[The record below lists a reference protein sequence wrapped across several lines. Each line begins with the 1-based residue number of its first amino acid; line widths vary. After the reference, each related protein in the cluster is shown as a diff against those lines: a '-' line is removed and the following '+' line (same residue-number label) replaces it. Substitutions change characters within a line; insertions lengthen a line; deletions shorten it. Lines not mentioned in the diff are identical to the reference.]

1 MKYVILD
8 NDHRDILK
16 CFSGKKFKY
25 HCWCDDHHDWQEMDY
40 FNATR
45 IQRVRIDVR
54 QEPNWWRVGEKGILV
69 LYKGNSFK
77 VRGVTEDGIY
87 TKLTILNELIDI
99 TLTALASECIIDFEN
114 EGLKL
119 HEDDLEIVGQGTR

>member
-1 MKYVILD
+1 MKHVILD
-8 NDHRDILK
+8 NDHRNILK

-25 HCWCDDHHDWQEMDY
+25 HCWRDDHHDWQEMYY

-77 VRGVTEDGIY
+77 VRGVVEDGIY

-99 TLTALASECIIDFEN
+99 TLNVLASECIIDFEN

-119 HEDDLEIVGQGTR
+119 HEDDLENVG

>member
-8 NDHRDILK
+8 NDHRNILK

-25 HCWCDDHHDWQEMDY
+25 HCWCDTNHGWKEMGY

-45 IQRVRIDVR
+45 INRVRIDI
-54 QEPNWWRVGEKGILV
+54 QQQPNWWRVGEKGISV
-69 LYKGNSFK
+69 LYEGNSYK
-77 VRGVTEDGIY
+77 VMGVVDDGIY
-87 TKLTILNELIDI
+87 IKLTLLNELLDLTID
-99 TLTALASECIIDFEN
+99 ANSMKCVIDFEI

-119 HEDDLEIVGQGTR
+119 HEEDLETVG